1 MEDAL
6 ILMKCYQQSTDDI
19 QLQLDA
25 IDLELTMLCEPGNDV
40 LPYQEG
46 KVSEL
51 EERKLKLLASKRF
64 HQNARN
70 CYWYY
75 VVSEKESASTM
86 K

>member
-1 MEDAL
+1 
-6 ILMKCYQQSTDDI
+6 MKCYQQSTDDV

-25 IDLELTMLCEPGNDV
+25 IDLELAMLCAPDENV
-40 LPYQEG
+40 LPYQEN
-46 KVSEL
+46 KVAEL
-51 EERKLKLLASKRF
+51 EERKLKLLASKRY

-75 VVSEKESASTM
+75 VVSEKETASTI

>member
-1 MEDAL
+1 MT
-6 ILMKCYQQSTDDI
+6 CYQQSTDDV

-25 IDLELTMLCEPGNDV
+25 IELELTMLCEPNEDV
-40 LPYQEG
+40 LPYQEN
-46 KVSEL
+46 KITEL
-51 EERKLKLLASKRF
+51 EERKLKLLASKRY

-75 VVSEKESASTM
+75 VEAEKESASTM

>member
-1 MEDAL
+1 M
-6 ILMKCYQQSTDDI
+6 MKCYQQSTDDI

-25 IDLELTMLCEPGNDV
+25 IDLELAIMCETDEKSYAFSDV
-40 LPYQEG
+40 PPYQEG